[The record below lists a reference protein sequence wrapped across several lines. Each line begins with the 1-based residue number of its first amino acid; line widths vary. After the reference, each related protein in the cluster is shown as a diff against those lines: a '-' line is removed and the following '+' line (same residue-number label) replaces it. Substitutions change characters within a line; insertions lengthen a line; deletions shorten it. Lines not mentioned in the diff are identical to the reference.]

1 MATTTRTRLTAEER
15 RTQVLAAAMPEFAR
29 KGLAGTSTEDIA
41 RRAGISHPYLFRL
54 FPTKKAL
61 FIAVVEACFQRV
73 GDRFVE
79 AAGDLRGQEALSAM
93 GASYGELL
101 ADGDR
106 LRMQMQAY
114 TASDDPEVR
123 DATRRGFGRLWEI
136 AADKSGLSPDELRPF
151 FAMGMLLNV
160 SAALDLPSSHAS
172 WAKDCLPPGKLRQH
186 GPWPPPHA

>member
-1 MATTTRTRLTAEER
+1 MSADER
-15 RTQVLAAAMPEFAR
+15 RIQVLAAALPEFAR

-61 FIAVVEACFQRV
+61 FIEVVDECFGRV
-73 GDRFVE
+73 GDTFLEVSK
-79 AAGDLRGQEALSAM
+79 GLTGQDALDAM
-93 GASYGELL
+93 GESYGEFL

-114 TASDDPEVR
+114 TASDDPDVQK
-123 DATRRGFGRLWEI
+123 ATQRGFGRLWTIATDRSGMPAEEI
-136 AADKSGLSPDELRPF
+136 RRF

-160 SAALDLPSSHAS
+160 VAAMDLPSSHAS
-172 WAKDCLPPGKLRQH
+172 WVVDCVPPNKLRKTS
-186 GPWPPPHA
+186 

>member
-1 MATTTRTRLTAEER
+1 MATRTRMSAEER
-15 RTQVLAAAMPEFAR
+15 RVQVLAAALPEFSR

-61 FIAVVEACFQRV
+61 FIEVVDECFRRV
-73 GDRFVE
+73 GDTFLEVSK
-79 AAGDLRGQEALSAM
+79 GLSGQDALDAM
-93 GASYGELL
+93 GASYGEFL

-136 AADKSGLSPDELRPF
+136 VADKSGLPSDEIRRF

-160 SAALDLPSSHAS
+160 AAAMDLPSSHAS
-172 WAKDCLPPGKLRQH
+172 WAADCVPPNKLRKTS
-186 GPWPPPHA
+186 